1 MKQLLLSIFLS
12 VSLLIMSSNSLY
24 AQDSTKTK
32 EKKETAQHKQHFI
45 DEDGDGYND
54 NAPDHDGDG
63 IPNGLDPDWLKLK
76 AEKRKQQRFV
86 DLDGDG
92 INDNMQLEQDS
103 QNGENQNLH
112 EQKKGSSL
120 DNKSKEEQQ
129 KQQKKQR
136 GKP

>member
-1 MKQLLLSIFLS
+1 MKSFTLS
-12 VSLLIMSSNSLY
+12 VLISGFFLMISFTCVY
-24 AQDSTKTK
+24 GQDTTKTDK
-32 EKKETAQHKQHFI
+32 KKETVEYKQHFI

-54 NAPDHDGDG
+54 NVPDHDGDG
-63 IPNGLDPDWLKLK
+63 IPNSLDTDWQKLNE
-76 AEKRKQQRFV
+76 EKRNRQRFV

-92 INDNMQLEQDS
+92 INDNLQMNVDS
-103 QNGENQNLH
+103 ERGENQNLH
-112 EQKKGSSL
+112 QEKKGSSL

>member
-1 MKQLLLSIFLS
+1 MKPYLLSILLT
-12 VSLLIMSSNSLY
+12 VSFLIMSVNCLY
-24 AQDSTKTK
+24 AQDSTKTDK
-32 EKKETAQHKQHFI
+32 KKETVQHNQHFI

-63 IPNGLDPDWLKLK
+63 IPNGLDPDWQKLK
-76 AEKRKQQRFV
+76 EEKRKRQRFV

-92 INDNMQLEQDS
+92 INDNLNTGKDYEK
-103 QNGENQNLH
+103 GENQNLH
-112 EQKKGSSL
+112 GQKKGSSL

-129 KQQKKQR
+129 KQQKKQH